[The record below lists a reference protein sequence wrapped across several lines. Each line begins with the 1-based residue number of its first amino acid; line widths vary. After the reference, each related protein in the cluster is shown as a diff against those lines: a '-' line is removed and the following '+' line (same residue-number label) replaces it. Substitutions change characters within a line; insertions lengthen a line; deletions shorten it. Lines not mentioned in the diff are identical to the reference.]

1 MHDKTKAKLHSH
13 DIAYGSGSGQQ
24 SVTGFQ
30 GGDDANSFWIIRG
43 TKAKPCP
50 QGSLIAKGT
59 PIRLQH
65 HSTRKWLHSH
75 NFKSPLTNNQEV
87 SCFGSD
93 EQSDE
98 GDLWKVDWDGNA
110 KHWMKD
116 TQVRLQHVPTSVY
129 LSSHDKKFGRP
140 INGQTEI
147 CGMRKG
153 GKESLW
159 SATEG
164 VYFPQHQDEAE
175 HTEL

>member
-1 MHDKTKAKLHSH
+1 VTCGSVIKLMHDKTKAKLHSH

-87 SCFGSD
+87 RPARWPKSKGPATSALPLSKQTATWVGQLEGS
-93 EQSDE
+93 SA
-98 GDLWKVDWDGNA
+98 LPGN
-110 KHWMKD
+110 
-116 TQVRLQHVPTSVY
+116 R
-129 LSSHDKKFGRP
+129 F
-140 INGQTEI
+140 
-147 CGMRKG
+147 
-153 GKESLW
+153 
-159 SATEG
+159 
-164 VYFPQHQDEAE
+164 AE
-175 HTEL
+175 